1 MSHPKFV
8 FKKFG
13 YQKFVP
19 KYLLSFSVQ
28 IIGIQASYIGFSARS
43 YLDCVQ
49 RGTLASPSP
58 ITVARIGATVA
69 LYPLHRL
76 PLPPPL
82 PSRFLL
88 SPAKWMGTLRR
99 RPSPL
104 RLPWHTSARARN
116 TPTKEVEAI
125 RGRTNRRRT
134 RYASIRRRPRIVC
147 LRPAG
152 DKKSGSSTR
161 IRLHPSRTG
170 DPVDPCEDAG
180 AARLCPPGRQL
191 RGRGRR
197 EVIHSPIDL
206 RSADL
211 RRSSFTVQGPLR
223 RISKVYTSD

>member
-1 MSHPKFV
+1 
-8 FKKFG
+8 
-13 YQKFVP
+13 
-19 KYLLSFSVQ
+19 
-28 IIGIQASYIGFSARS
+28 
-43 YLDCVQ
+43 
-49 RGTLASPSP
+49 
-58 ITVARIGATVA
+58 VA

-99 RPSPL
+99 RPSPHP
-104 RLPWHTSARARN
+104 LPSHTSARARN
-116 TPTKEVEAI
+116 TPTKEVEPI

-134 RYASIRRRPRIVC
+134 RYASIRRLPRIVC

-152 DKKSGSSTR
+152 EQKSGSSTR

-170 DPVDPCEDAG
+170 DPADPCEDVG
-180 AARLCPPGRQL
+180 AARLCPPERQL

-206 RSADL
+206 RSANL
-211 RRSSFTVQGPLR
+211 LHSSFKVQGTLR